1 FITVSV
7 GMVQAI
13 ICHRQN
19 MKTSIIN
26 GSEVSRLSVAIHYE
40 RKTLDMIADHIP
52 ETKKKVAEIERH
64 TTSKFIKDL
73 ASDMAFKDLQ
83 RANAYWYEKAVEL
96 GYKEEE

>member
-1 FITVSV
+1 
-7 GMVQAI
+7 MHI
-13 ICHRQN
+13 IYMLFAAQTLLIIFLYRELRY
-19 MKTSIIN
+19 SI
-26 GSEVSRLSVAIHYE
+26 VRLSNSLDYE